1 MPEFNGYLVYSSEFD
16 QENSFYVVTWTHKL
30 IHKINFRF
38 CREIS
43 PLKRMTENEEL
54 RSLVTHPVLSSF
66 LFLKWS
72 KLSFLFYTNLL
83 VFSIFMTTFIIYIVM
98 SQTMP
103 FEERDNSLLF
113 QVLKFSTFVLL
124 WVLILRE
131 FSQLILSYE
140 HYVKSLINWF
150 EVGLIVLAWVVL
162 SDYIEIY
169 AYQRQLRAVLIL
181 FAALEFLN
189 IIGNLPILS
198 VSTHMVMLKRVTI
211 TFFKS
216 IALYSILILSFG
228 LVFFSLYGEDQI
240 LKEKDPED
248 EQNMKFE
255 HKHHEESNI
264 TSRFGDEGCPCPDET
279 ETESNFTN
287 FRTPGIALVR
297 TLIML
302 TGKRRR

>member
-1 MPEFNGYLVYSSEFD
+1 
-16 QENSFYVVTWTHKL
+16 
-30 IHKINFRF
+30 
-38 CREIS
+38 
-43 PLKRMTENEEL
+43 
-54 RSLVTHPVLSSF
+54 
-66 LFLKWS
+66 
-72 KLSFLFYTNLL
+72 
-83 VFSIFMTTFIIYIVM
+83 M

-103 FEERDNSLLF
+103 FEERDKSFVFQLF
-113 QVLKFSTFVLL
+113 KFFTFVLL

-131 FSQLILSYE
+131 VCQLILSYE

-150 EVGLIVLAWVVL
+150 EIGLIVLAWVVL
-162 SDYIEIY
+162 SDYIEVY
-169 AYQRQLRAVLIL
+169 SYQRQLRAVLIL

-255 HKHHEESNI
+255 QKPVEELNI
-264 TSRFGDEGCPCPDET
+264 TSRFGDEGCFCPTAES
-279 ETESNFTN
+279 EPVSNFTN

-302 TGKRRR
+302 TGES